1 MGALVM
7 HQSRCIAVSAE
18 GGFKINGPPKNGKGP
33 MHNEEDQELSNKA
46 SPPKPTQAGR
56 IETCTELIRQVT
68 KCLEN
73 NDKQCVTRLIEELI
87 KANCHDGRLIGK
99 VVADKVRDVVHG
111 LWLISDSGE
120 VCRLL
125 MLLRNLGTSKNWVRE
140 ALGMNSKDLN
150 KRLAKCGID
159 WESRAA
165 RNDIVKEIE
174 DLLREKFGWSETK
187 MCEELFKFIGIDV
200 NEFRRYGIEPCIWLE
215 GLEELSDLKK
225 PYWFGLRASDLTVRE
240 FDDIISLEIDT
251 TSSVDAVF
259 FPTLLNT
266 VKTPSLAVKW
276 KREAP
281 AAKYVR
287 KAITLEYYVDLGLN
301 EWPWP
306 INLNADELEKI
317 LNSLSDGG
325 LAMFVAGVVDGDG
338 SVWSKFGDDNI
349 YVYVGIATC
358 KSCPK
363 RTIDVLKEVI
373 ARRFGI
379 VGHIHSNRTDD
390 VLTFYGE
397 NAVRLLRRVV
407 RYIHHPIKRLRAE
420 LILALYDGKISR
432 EAFEKLYEM
441 TEYEYGG
448 PDVKRNNALAAAARA
463 APQTHTH
470 GEAKTKNMK
479 CCLVRPPGFEPGF
492 CGFLLRLDRK
502 AAILDQARLRPQS
515 YFPY

>member
-1 MGALVM
+1 M
-7 HQSRCIAVSAE
+7 
-18 GGFKINGPPKNGKGP
+18 
-33 MHNEEDQELSNKA
+33 
-46 SPPKPTQAGR
+46 
-56 IETCTELIRQVT
+56 ELISKAMR
-68 KCLEN
+68 CLDN
-73 NDKQCVTRLIEELI
+73 GDKDCVTRLIEELI
-87 KANCHDGRLIGK
+87 KANCHNGYAVGK
-99 VVADKVRDVVHG
+99 ETADKARELVHE

-125 MLLRNLGTSKNWVRE
+125 MLLRNLSVSKNWIRE
-140 ALGMNSKDLN
+140 ALRLNSKDLN

-159 WESRAA
+159 WEA
-165 RNDIVKEIE
+165 RVTRNEVVKRIK

-200 NEFRRYGIEPCIWLE
+200 EAFRRYGIEPCIWLE

-266 VKTPSLAVKW
+266 VKTPSLIVKR

-317 LNSLSDGG
+317 LNGFSDEELSMF
-325 LAMFVAGVVDGDG
+325 LAGEIDGDG
-338 SVWSKFGDDNI
+338 SVQYKGT
-349 YVYVGIATC
+349 VYVWITAC
-358 KSCPK
+358 KNCPK
-363 RTIDVLKEVI
+363 RINLDVLRMII
-373 ARRFGI
+373 AKRFSIIG
-379 VGHIHSNRTDD
+379 G
-390 VLTFYGE
+390 FYQLETADALVFSGE
-397 NAVRLLRRVV
+397 NAIRLLRRIAKYV
-407 RYIHHPIKRLRAE
+407 HHPIRRLRIE
-420 LILALYDGKISR
+420 LILALYDGRISR
-432 EAFEKLYEM
+432 EAFEELYKT
-441 TEYEYGG
+441 TEYKLGG
-448 PDVKRNNALAAAARA
+448 PDIKHNNALAAAARA

-470 GEAKTKNMK
+470 GEQIIHKKELND
-479 CCLVRPPGFEPGF
+479 LVPGPGFEPGPP
-492 CGFLLRLDRK
+492 CGDRI
-502 AAILDQARLRPQS
+502 ACLSISSPAPWTWLGHPGM
-515 YFPY
+515 